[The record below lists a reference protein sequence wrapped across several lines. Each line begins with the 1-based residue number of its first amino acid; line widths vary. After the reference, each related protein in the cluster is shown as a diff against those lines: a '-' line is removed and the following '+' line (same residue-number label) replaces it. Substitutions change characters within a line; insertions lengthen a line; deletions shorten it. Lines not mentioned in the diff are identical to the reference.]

1 MPKFMGDFA
10 KWDDYLTTVWD
21 HGYNYIH
28 FTPLQKIGK
37 SKSPYSISDQLE
49 LESSQFEEINTF
61 LESWKRKL
69 GFVTDVVWNHTAND
83 SKWLKER
90 EIQKFKNK
98 NSRKKVFEMLTTGE
112 FINSEKAYSLGLVN
126 RIAPLEDLTIE
137 TLKLAKT
144 IESKLSSAVKIGKE
158 AFYKQIEMPIEMA
171 YKYTSKIMAENMI
184 TEDAKEGISSFIK
197 KKPPIWKNK

>member
-1 MPKFMGDFA
+1 MGDFA

-98 NSRKKVFEMLTTGE
+98 NNCPTF
-112 FINSEKAYSLGLVN
+112 
-126 RIAPLEDLTIE
+126 
-137 TLKLAKT
+137 KT
-144 IESKLSSAVKIGKE
+144 
-158 AFYKQIEMPIEMA
+158 
-171 YKYTSKIMAENMI
+171 
-184 TEDAKEGISSFIK
+184 ISSFEEIVLKVGGKIK
-197 KKPPIWKNK
+197 VKNW